1 MKFDVN
7 SLMPKKKAG
16 FLYYLYIFIVGYV
29 ISILCPILQHTCISS
44 TIIGSVLVSL
54 FGDGNQILLATY
66 TISVLGI
73 VDYLCQITT
82 ISPKKAKVLG
92 LMFYATVLVLYVQF
106 FSIQYNSIDA
116 KPILNSLFYAF
127 LGWYLR
133 PVKNTGII

>member
-7 SLMPKKKAG
+7 ALIPKKKSG
-16 FLYYLYIFIVGYV
+16 FLYSLYIFIVGYV
-29 ISILCPILQHTCISS
+29 ISILCPVLQHTCISS
-44 TIIGSVLVSL
+44 TIIGSIWGAL

-82 ISPKKAKVLG
+82 ISPQKAKALG
-92 LMFYATVLVLYVQF
+92 LVFYATILVLYVQF
-106 FSIQYNSIDA
+106 FSVPYNSIDA

-127 LGWYLR
+127 LGWCLR
-133 PVKNTGII
+133 PVKKI